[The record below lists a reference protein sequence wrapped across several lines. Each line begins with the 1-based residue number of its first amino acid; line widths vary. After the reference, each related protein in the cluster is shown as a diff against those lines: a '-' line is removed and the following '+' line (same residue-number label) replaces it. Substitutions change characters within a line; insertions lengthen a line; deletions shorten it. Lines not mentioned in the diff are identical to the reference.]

1 MDQSTTIL
9 KLGRE
14 VLAAESKALAVT
26 SNELGADFTIAV
38 EYLMSARKVIIAGIG
53 KSGIIARKIAAT
65 FSSVG
70 TPAIFLH
77 PVEALH
83 GDIGILGSND
93 VCILLS
99 KSGNTSEILQLI
111 PYIKQKNV
119 TIISIVG
126 TMNSAVARLS
136 DVALSAS
143 IEKEA
148 CPLNLAPTASTAVMM
163 GLGDALALC
172 VMKLKNF
179 TAVDFAGNHPA
190 GQLGRNLNYR
200 VRDVMHKGDE
210 IPAVSV
216 KATFREALIE
226 SSAKV
231 LGCVCVIEKK
241 HLLGIITDGDIRRIL
256 QQYEDIRSLTVDQ
269 VMKTNPQTIHE
280 NSLLG
285 EAVALMEHR
294 ERQIS
299 VLPVVNSMQECVGV
313 LRIHDILRSEG

>member
-1 MDQSTTIL
+1 MEQDDTIL
-9 KLGRE
+9 IFGKE
-14 VLAAESKALAVT
+14 VLTAESNALASASRT
-26 SNELGADFTIAV
+26 LDDGFKNAV
-38 EYLMSARKVIIAGIG
+38 EYLIPARKVIVSGIG

-65 FSSVG
+65 FTSVG

-83 GDIGILGSND
+83 GDIGILGSDD

-99 KSGNTSEILQLI
+99 KSGNTGELLQLI

-148 CPLNLAPTASTAVMM
+148 CPLNLAPTTSTSVMM

-172 VMKLKNF
+172 VMKLRNF
-179 TAVDFAGNHPA
+179 TAADFAGNHPA

-210 IPAVSV
+210 IPAISV
-216 KATFREALIE
+216 HATFREALIE
-226 SSAKV
+226 SSAKA
-231 LGCVCVIEKK
+231 LGCVCVIENN

-256 QQYEDIRSLTVDQ
+256 QQYEDIRTLTVEL

-299 VLPVVNSMQECVGV
+299 VLPVVNTMQECVGV